1 MKKLIVVCVVLYSAY
16 ALAILDWRIALF
28 FIPFFVLF
36 VWVIYSAIVYK
47 AQMDELIDQVNEDQE
62 FEVIEKDG
70 CGYVVPKAKV

>member
-1 MKKLIVVCVVLYSAY
+1 
-16 ALAILDWRIALF
+16 
-28 FIPFFVLF
+28 
-36 VWVIYSAIVYK
+36 VIYSAIVYK